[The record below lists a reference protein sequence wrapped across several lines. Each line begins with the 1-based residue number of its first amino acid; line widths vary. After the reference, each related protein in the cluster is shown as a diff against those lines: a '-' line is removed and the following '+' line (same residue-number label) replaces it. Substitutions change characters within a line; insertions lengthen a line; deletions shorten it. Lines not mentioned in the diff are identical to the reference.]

1 VPVRDVPL
9 SLHTQAILVTLR
21 DVKWSVAV
29 VLLAAASAAAC
40 SSHHH
45 VADPYA
51 AGPVGGTV
59 VVDKVI
65 CDPTP
70 STCNRYVV
78 IDPVTGTSAATLTR
92 TVTDIAVKRLGWK
105 ESARLPVPASQ
116 GIAFDTSSPGRGGY
130 VNSASAELKLDTG
143 LIDQG
148 ASAASGQTILDALR
162 QHPDAVVIRIV
173 DTSDGT
179 TA

>member
-1 VPVRDVPL
+1 M
-9 SLHTQAILVTLR
+9 
-21 DVKWSVAV
+21 
-29 VLLAAASAAAC
+29 VLLAAAPVAAC

-51 AGPVGGTV
+51 SGVDGGTV

-70 STCNRYVV
+70 TTCNRYVV
-78 IDPVTGTSAATLTR
+78 IDPVADTGNAALRR
-92 TVTDIAVKRLGWK
+92 TVTDIAMRRLGWK
-105 ESARLPVPASQ
+105 VSAHPPEPATQ
-116 GIAFDTSSPGRGGY
+116 GIAFDTSSPDRGGY
-130 VNSASAELKLDTG
+130 INSASAELKLDTG
-143 LIDQG
+143 LLDQG
-148 ASAASGQTILDALR
+148 ASAATGQTILDALR
-162 QHPDAVVIRIV
+162 QHPDAVVVRIV